1 MEAVAMLN
9 VLVSFADSFASLRVG
24 CKSIGDSYLARVPFG
39 APSCSPS
46 PWVGFPSGRPC
57 SPLPWVG
64 PLPWGPPCACV
75 PPSGVWG
82 GLWYNEQHLLLT
94 GVQA

>member
-1 MEAVAMLN
+1 MEAVAMLI
-9 VLVSFADSFASLRVG
+9 VLVSSAESFASLRVG
-24 CKSIGDSYLARVPFG
+24 CKPIGDSYLVPPF
-39 APSCSPS
+39 

-82 GLWYNEQHLLLT
+82 GLWYNEQYLLLT
-94 GVQA
+94 GVQV